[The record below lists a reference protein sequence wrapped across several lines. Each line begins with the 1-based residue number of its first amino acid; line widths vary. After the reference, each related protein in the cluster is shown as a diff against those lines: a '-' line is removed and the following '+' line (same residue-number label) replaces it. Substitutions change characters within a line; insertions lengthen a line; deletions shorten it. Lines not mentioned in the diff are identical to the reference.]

1 MPPHKGALLLMAW
14 STSSGVFSFLT
25 GKLAD
30 KFSRYRVEIF
40 QCAMVGVAISTSL
53 LSAAWSFQ
61 SFMGMMV
68 IYGAFDS
75 GFVSLK
81 AVVAEDLVGSDQASK
96 GVGIMFAVLGIA
108 YCAGIP
114 LAGKCFGYYKLPKQ
128 ISTGRDLSSIDNRAI
143 YSFFYL
149 VT

>member
-81 AVVAEDLVGSDQASK
+81 AVVAEDLVGSDQASR

-114 LAGKCFGYYKLPKQ
+114 LAGKCFGDYKLSKQ
-128 ISTGRDLSSIDNRAI
+128 ISTGRDLSSVDNRTI